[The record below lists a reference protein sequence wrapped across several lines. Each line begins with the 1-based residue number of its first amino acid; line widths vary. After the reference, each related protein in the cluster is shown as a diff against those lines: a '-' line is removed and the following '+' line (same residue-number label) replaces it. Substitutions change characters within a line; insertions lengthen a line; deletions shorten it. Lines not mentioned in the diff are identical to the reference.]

1 MATQFVI
8 ANKESILVDD
18 SYRILWADKGKN
30 MPAIPDTIHFV
41 IWNNQPGQNEIQ
53 NIDPS
58 TNMMTGN
65 TALNSTG
72 DAVASTTVAALL
84 TWAEERKNQIETAK
98 TTHDSEYDASIAA
111 WCNAA
116 EENTHLNHVWNKTW
130 IDYDSNYS

>member
-30 MPAIPDTIHFV
+30 MPTIPDTIHFV